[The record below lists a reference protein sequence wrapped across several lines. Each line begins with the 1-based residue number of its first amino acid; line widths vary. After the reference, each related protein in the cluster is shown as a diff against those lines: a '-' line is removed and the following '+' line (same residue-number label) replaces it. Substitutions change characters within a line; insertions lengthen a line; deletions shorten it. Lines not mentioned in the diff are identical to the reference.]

1 MRAIVLTAP
10 GRIEMREVPTPK
22 PPKGRVRIRTAA
34 CGVCATDLV
43 MIEGNPRVKYPAILG
58 HEWSGV
64 VDAVGPGVD
73 AALVGRRCVAENVLA
88 DGGEVGFEHPGGYGE
103 FLVTAA
109 ANVQALPSD
118 FDPAAAAL
126 IEPLAVCVRAM
137 RRLGEI
143 EEGDALV
150 LGDGP
155 IGLLMLVLLKRAG
168 VKKVVLAGGRV
179 GRLKLARHLGARE
192 ALNYHKRGETSR
204 QSCCFSTAVE
214 ASGSAKGMR
223 TAMNV
228 VVPGGKVLVI
238 GDYGDARADF
248 PWNLLLHHELQII
261 GSNAS
266 AGAWPEAV
274 RLATNAALPLAQLVS
289 ARFPAERFAEAIDL
303 VRRRRGDIVKVVMEW
318 K

>member
-10 GRIEMREVPTPK
+10 GRLEMREAPTP
-22 PPKGRVRIRTAA
+22 PPRAGEVRIRTAA

-43 MIEGNPRVKYPAILG
+43 MIDGNPRVRPPAILG

-64 VDAVGPGVD
+64 VDAVGPGVET
-73 AALVGRRCVAENVLA
+73 ALVGRRCVAENVLVG
-88 DGGEVGFEHPGGYGE
+88 GGEVGFEHPGGYGE

-109 ANVQALPSD
+109 ANVQVLPDD

-137 RRLGEI
+137 GRLGEMG
-143 EEGDALV
+143 EGDALV

-155 IGLLMLVLLKRAG
+155 IGLLVLVLLRRAG
-168 VKKVVLAGGRV
+168 VKHVVLAGGRE
-179 GRLKLARHLGARE
+179 GRLKLARQLGARE
-192 ALNYHKRGETSR
+192 ALNYHKQGEISR
-204 QSCCFSTAVE
+204 RTYRFSTVVE

-223 TAMNV
+223 TALNV
-228 VVPGGKVLVI
+228 VGLGGKVLVI
-238 GDYGDARADF
+238 GDYGEARADF
-248 PWNLLLHHELQII
+248 PWNLLLHRELQLI

-274 RLATNAALPLAQLVS
+274 RLATDLGFPLARLVS

-303 VRRRRGDIVKVVMEW
+303 VHSRRGDIVKVIMEW
-318 K
+318 T